1 MSRSNFG
8 TVQYVSKGKY
18 RVWWEAGRKGDGK
31 RNRPSRIVYGTRDDA
46 DLFLAVKKINA
57 LGCDEFTTYD
67 EFWAAKVEPSFIK
80 DGLATKTVENHQRV
94 WARELQPRIGRD
106 RVASTTCSRAEDV
119 LREIESPWVQRSA
132 YQLWKKICNL
142 ARRERIRT
150 DNPVDRY
157 IKLDR
162 LPEVE
167 RRILDASEVV
177 GWMERI
183 RGLKHEAVL
192 LAEAGGG
199 LRPEEGIALL
209 KEDVSRLE
217 HKGRVYAEA
226 VVGKALVS
234 TRNGREL
241 KGTKNGFSERKSI
254 IGWPFAERLLE
265 LAENEG
271 PLCPNGRV
279 EHEPGSPW
287 EARHYI
293 SPVSFT
299 NSYRQWC
306 RDNGVEYVRP
316 GKLRKSW
323 STMHGE
329 AGSPDSLVQQAM
341 GHSDG
346 TTRGRSYQS
355 ATRRGNVLIA
365 DHLSELIA
373 EETDMARIGTW
384 LEPYSRV

>member
-1 MSRSNFG
+1 MPRSNFG
-8 TVQYVSKGKY
+8 TIQYVSKGKY
-18 RVWWEAGRKGDGK
+18 RVWWEDGRMDDGK
-31 RNRPSRIVYGTRDDA
+31 RKRASKIVNGTKDDA
-46 DLFLAVKKINA
+46 ELYLAKIRVGL
-57 LGCDEFTTYD
+57 LGCSDDMTYN
-67 EFWAAKVEPSFIK
+67 ELWAAKVQPSFER
-80 DGLATKTVENHQRV
+80 DGLATKTVENYERV
-94 WARELQPRIGRD
+94 WARELRPRIGGEL
-106 RVASTTCSRAEDV
+106 VASTTCGRAEDV
-119 LREIESPWVQRSA
+119 LREIASPWVQRSA
-132 YQLWKKICNL
+132 YQLWKKICNI
-142 ARRERIRT
+142 AIRERVRP
-150 DNPVDRY
+150 DNPVNRY
-157 IKLDR
+157 IRLDR

-177 GWMERI
+177 DWMERI

-226 VVGKALVS
+226 VVDKALVS

-265 LAENEG
+265 LAEGEG

-279 EHEPGSPW
+279 GHEPGSPW

-329 AGSPDSLVQQAM
+329 AGSPDSLVQRAM

-355 ATRRGNVLIA
+355 ATRRGNILIA

-384 LEPYSRV
+384 IEPYLRV